1 MAEKDEGADESAAL
15 AALKEKLLEPKG
27 LAKSADG
34 KEYPVCVAEA
44 QFKAIRNQTAALLRV
59 LDPEAHATYKKMK
72 TEDGGSLA
80 ARRKAYLFVYE
91 RLLVHCYCI
100 AGL

>member
-1 MAEKDEGADESAAL
+1 MESEEEAEL

-27 LAKSADG
+27 IAKSADG

-44 QFKAIRNQTAALLRV
+44 QFKQIRNQTAALLRV
-59 LDPEAHATYKKMK
+59 IDPKAHAAYKKMK
-72 TEDGGSLA
+72 AEDGGSLA
-80 ARRKAYLFVYE
+80 ARRKAYCFAFERVCE
-91 RLLVHCYCI
+91 RLYNI